1 MKTILNFIH
10 KINPC
15 EQSDTSITWRIMS
28 TIFPE
33 CWCCAGIRDLFMVSF
48 LQHSYFI
55 YCNSIGYIL
64 KEDNKKCVV
73 TVAIVPDDLSAV
85 LI

>member
-1 MKTILNFIH
+1 MKTILKFIH

-33 CWCCAGIRDLFMVSF
+33 CWCCAGIRGFVYGVIF
-48 LQHSYFI
+48 TTFI
-55 YCNSIGYIL
+55 FYIL
-64 KEDNKKCVV
+64 
-73 TVAIVPDDLSAV
+73 
-85 LI
+85 